1 MSAMF
6 GILNVNKPTG
16 WTSRDALNRVE
27 RLVRPLKAGHAG
39 TLDPL
44 ASGVLVVCVGAA
56 TRLLEYVQQMPKE
69 YLATFLLGRRSP
81 SEDIETDVELMP
93 SDPTP
98 TREEIEVSLPQ
109 FIGAID
115 QRPPAFSAVKVEGR
129 RAYRLARRGD
139 VVELAPRPIEIYQL
153 EILQYEYPALQL
165 KFQCSS
171 GTYVRSL
178 GRDLAAALGTHA
190 VMSALVRT
198 AVGPFR
204 IEDAMDARGPDL
216 DRLHRHLQSPLA
228 AIPHLPRLVL
238 SPQQVF
244 EVQRGGLIKT
254 DDLPPSLQASSA
266 ATIAAIDER
275 EQLIALLKEAR
286 PGWLKPCP
294 NFLQPA

>member
-1 MSAMF
+1 MF
-6 GILNVNKPTG
+6 GILNVNKPPG

-27 RLVRPLKAGHAG
+27 GLLRPLKAGHAG

-56 TRLLEYVQQMPKE
+56 TRLLDFVQQMPKV
-69 YLATFLLGRRSP
+69 YVATFLLGRRSP
-81 SEDIETDVELMP
+81 SDDVETDAELMG
-93 SDPTP
+93 DARTP
-98 TREEIEVSLPQ
+98 TREEIEAALPQ

-153 EILQYEYPALQL
+153 EILQYEYPAIQL
-165 KFQCSS
+165 KFQCGS

-178 GRDLAAALGTHA
+178 GRYLAAALGTHA

-198 AVGPFR
+198 AIGGFR
-204 IEDAMDARGPDL
+204 IEQAMDARGPDL
-216 DRLHRHLQSPLA
+216 DRLQRHLQSPLA

-244 EVQRGGLIKT
+244 EVQHGGLIKV
-254 DDLPPSLQASSA
+254 DDLPPNLQSSPA
-266 ATIAAIDER
+266 DAIAAIDER
-275 EQLIALLKEAR
+275 EQLIALLKEVR